1 MASTSLGEVAAGWAG
16 GRHFIAFISPRGS
29 ENDSKAQTF
38 YNLQQMLLYFTQHY
52 YLLLQL
58 HPCGVP
64 CRAVQ
69 RDHQLRKLPLE
80 HALLSWHWYARPH
93 RHARINRL
101 QFRVKVD
108 VTASPAAPPAKH
120 ASLC

>member
-1 MASTSLGEVAAGWAG
+1 MASSSLGEVAAGG
-16 GRHFIAFISPRGS
+16 KAFYCISSARRGT
-29 ENDSKAQTF
+29 EYVREGDSKIRMF
-38 YNLQQMLLYFTQHY
+38 YNRPLCKIEHY